1 MRFHFGD
8 LPSSE
13 EKTLD
18 LEGWHRIHSPSS
30 RLGYLLAGLVGF
42 LFPNLL
48 CAWLIIVSLLA
59 AQSEGTE
66 APVDAA
72 TPWGAVILALLLF
85 IPLHELLHA
94 AWHPQWGLS
103 PQTVLVAWPAKLRFG
118 VYYEGCMARR
128 RWLLMRLAPLL
139 FLSVLPAGLL
149 GLFHW
154 LPVAFALQIFLQVL
168 MLVNGIG
175 SGGDIVAVAWVLFQ
189 VPSGA
194 QICTIEGKA
203 YWR

>member
-13 EKTLD
+13 EKALD
-18 LEGWHRIHSPSS
+18 LEGWHRIHSPSL

-72 TPWGAVILALLLF
+72 TPDEAVSTAVRAAAERVRPPGGGA
-85 IPLHELLHA
+85 
-94 AWHPQWGLS
+94 G
-103 PQTVLVAWPAKLRFG
+103 R
-118 VYYEGCMARR
+118 
-128 RWLLMRLAPLL
+128 
-139 FLSVLPAGLL
+139 
-149 GLFHW
+149 
-154 LPVAFALQIFLQVL
+154 
-168 MLVNGIG
+168 G
-175 SGGDIVAVAWVLFQ
+175 SGPAA
-189 VPSGA
+189 
-194 QICTIEGKA
+194 
-203 YWR
+203 R